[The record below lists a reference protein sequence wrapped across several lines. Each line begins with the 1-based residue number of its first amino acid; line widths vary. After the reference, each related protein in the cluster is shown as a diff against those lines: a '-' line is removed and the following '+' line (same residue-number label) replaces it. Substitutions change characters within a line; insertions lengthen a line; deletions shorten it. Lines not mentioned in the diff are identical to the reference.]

1 MSKKDIKLI
10 CDLHLNE
17 PYLGPFKI
25 SRNRKIKYGFR
36 RVKKLIKQ
44 LDRFVNL
51 NNNELPQNYV
61 DFLFNFM
68 NKNHL
73 NRERCNEFIIR
84 TLQ

>member
-1 MSKKDIKLI
+1 MSKKDIKMI
-10 CDLHLNE
+10 CDLHFNE
-17 PYLGPFKI
+17 PYPGPSTITK
-25 SRNRKIKYGFR
+25 NRKIKYGFR
-36 RVKKLIKQ
+36 RVNKLIKQ
-44 LDRFVNL
+44 LARFDNL